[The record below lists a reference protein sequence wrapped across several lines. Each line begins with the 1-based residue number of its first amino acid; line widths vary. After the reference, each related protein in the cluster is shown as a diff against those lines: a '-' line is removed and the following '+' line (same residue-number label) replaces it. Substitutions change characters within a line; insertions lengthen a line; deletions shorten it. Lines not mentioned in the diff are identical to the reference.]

1 MTEQTHEM
9 NRRIRSGVIFLLFL
23 VALACEG
30 CASKKGATAVLVVHD
45 PELVR
50 GCAFLARLTQTA
62 TESGPAGEGMLRQ
75 RTAELGGNTL
85 LLRPGGIG
93 EAWNCSGSFR
103 VYAPATQPSPTRP
116 VIGPIPTSP
125 ATPRY

>member
-1 MTEQTHEM
+1 M
-9 NRRIRSGVIFLLFL
+9 GGAIFLLL
-23 VALACEG
+23 AAALAWGG
-30 CASKKGATAVLVVHD
+30 CASKKGATAVLAFRD

-62 TESGPAGEGMLRQ
+62 TESEPAGEGMLRQ

-85 LLRPGGIG
+85 LLRAAGIG
-93 EAWNCSGSFR
+93 EAWNCSDRFR
-103 VYAPATQPSPTRP
+103 VYGPATHPSPTRAIP
-116 VIGPIPTSP
+116 GLIPTAP

>member
-1 MTEQTHEM
+1 MKK
-9 NRRIRSGVIFLLFL
+9 RIPGLIFLLFSG
-23 VALACEG
+23 ALAWGG

-62 TESGPAGEGMLRQ
+62 TESEPAGEGMLRQ

-93 EAWNCSGSFR
+93 EAWSCSGSFR
-103 VYAPATQPSPTRP
+103 VYAPSTLPSPTRP
-116 VIGPIPTSP
+116 VIGPIPTAP